1 MTSNDDEL
9 QKRHVQFRIHNTGAQ
24 LTSQSA
30 RAPKKSRPHVDQQI
44 IRQVA
49 SANGLRSLNSTP
61 DTRVSISAP
70 LIRPDA
76 PALELSDGPMK
87 ERSKPKRSISRIQS
101 AKNPLQEFR
110 RHPERFLSAS
120 NRYLPLLR
128 RQALVTESRALNIKQ
143 QREKNET
150 LKKPRMALSPPL
162 SRLSTASDLTYDDAK
177 SFLSDDNEIEFVAL
191 QKKKKTFSHSFN
203 LEKQF
208 KGRLGSN
215 KHEKQLKSLVYPV
228 NSH

>member
-1 MTSNDDEL
+1 MASNDDEL

-30 RAPKKSRPHVDQQI
+30 RAPKNSRPHPVDQQI

-49 SANGLRSLNSTP
+49 SANGLRSLNSSP

-128 RQALVTESRALNIKQ
+128 RQALVAESRALNIKQ

-150 LKKPRMALSPPL
+150 LKKTRTALSPPL

-191 QKKKKTFSHSFN
+191 QKKKKHFLIYSI
-203 LEKQF
+203 
-208 KGRLGSN
+208 
-215 KHEKQLKSLVYPV
+215 
-228 NSH
+228 